1 MAVRS
6 GRVSRFRPV
15 RLETNEVRLH
25 VASKRR
31 TIRDRI
37 AAWRKA
43 AGKKHTAMRRWNW
56 AAIVKVAALICLL
69 AGIGVFLRYA
79 EGVVRSANAGETGSL
94 ILVEVP
100 SWVSWDLKLRVAE
113 VAGGSRFPIGDD
125 TAEVVTRNLAS
136 MAWLDDVKVQVTYD
150 AVRVKARWRK
160 PVALL
165 HKDSIQF
172 YVDGDLVVLDYIAMP
187 HLPIV
192 EVKGVAVEQPPK
204 PGERFDRGDLAAAV
218 ELISLLDRADAQ
230 FSPKTPLL
238 EQIARV
244 DVSNYKGRKSA
255 KEPHIILNTKGDTQ
269 VIWGAEIGEWARHLE
284 AKDEQKLA
292 GLYAYYKKFGSLSTD
307 VKYINV
313 RDPQDRV
320 PQPIDRY
327 R

>member
-1 MAVRS
+1 
-6 GRVSRFRPV
+6 
-15 RLETNEVRLH
+15 
-25 VASKRR
+25 VAGKRQKLK
-31 TIRDRI
+31 DRI

-43 AGKKHTAMRRWNW
+43 AGKKRTAMRRWNW

-69 AGIGVFLRYA
+69 AGIGAFLRYA
-79 EGVVRSANAGETGSL
+79 ETFVRSADAGETGSL

-100 SWVSWDLKLRVAE
+100 TWVSWDLKLRVAE
-113 VAGGSRFPIGDD
+113 VAGGSRFPIEDD
-125 TAEVVTRNLAS
+125 TAEVVTRNLAP
-136 MAWLDDVKVQVTYD
+136 MAWLDDVKVQVTHD

-165 HKDSIQF
+165 EKDSWRF
-172 YVDGDLVVLDYIAMP
+172 YVDANLVVLDYLAMP
-187 HLPIV
+187 QLPIV

-204 PGERFDRGDLAAAV
+204 PGEHFDRGDLAAAV
-218 ELISLLDRADAQ
+218 QLICLLDRADAQ
-230 FSPKTPLL
+230 FAPKTPLL
-238 EQIARV
+238 EQIASV

-255 KEPHIILNTKGDTQ
+255 KEPHIILNTKSDTQ

-292 GLYAYYKKFGSLSTD
+292 GLYAYYAKHGSLSAG